1 MIRSKEGTEA
11 AFLRR
16 QRNGEYLVVRG
27 PLLWFAEYPKFRV
40 VILSP
45 TVERRQ

>member
-16 QRNGEYLVVRG
+16 QRKGEYLVVRG

-40 VILSP
+40 PILSP
-45 TVERRQ
+45 TVERRH